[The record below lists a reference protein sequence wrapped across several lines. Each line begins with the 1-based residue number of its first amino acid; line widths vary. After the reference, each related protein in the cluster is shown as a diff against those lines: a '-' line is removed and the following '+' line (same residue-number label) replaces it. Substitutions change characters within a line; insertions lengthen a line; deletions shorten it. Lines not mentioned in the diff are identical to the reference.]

1 MAILEEEKSCTVP
14 MIIEGSPKTP
24 MLSTLQLKE
33 CLKRK
38 YVPYLATVKE
48 NKDDGLKSPY
58 LRKSGESLMSSRT
71 MALPQLKELRRQ
83 FNEFPDTRF
92 IIPSKAPY
100 DMSILFQNKYDGS
113 LRMCMD
119 CWALNKVEEQV
130 PYSAHCRLV
139 PQLRSFLSLVNYYQR
154 FIKGYSIRATP
165 LINLLKKNKAW
176 ESDEKCQQDFED
188 LNKVVTK
195 KRCWHYPTIPRCL
208 RHYLLGSH
216 FVMKTNNIA
225 TSYFQTQKKLS
236 PKQTRWQN
244 FLTEFDYTLEY
255 NRKTKLATMTSHAG
269 PSKGGVAT

>member
-1 MAILEEEKSCTVP
+1 M
-14 MIIEGSPKTP
+14 G
-24 MLSTLQLKE
+24 
-33 CLKRK
+33 
-38 YVPYLATVKE
+38 PY
-48 NKDDGLKSPY
+48 
-58 LRKSGESLMSSRT
+58 R

-100 DMSILFQNKYDGS
+100 DVSILFQNKYDGS

-130 PYSAHCRLV
+130 PLFRSLSTCLINLV

-165 LINLLKKNKAW
+165 LINLPKKNKTW

-236 PKQTRWQN
+236 PKQTRWKN

-255 NRKTKLATMTSHAG
+255 KSGSANHVVNTLSRKTKLATMTSHAG
-269 PSKGGVAT
+269 PSKGGVANMIQWLRASFPWPMREKLSGSMWTKTYFTLKGDDSTCPSEGT